1 MGSSGINRV
10 HGDSTPTLIMDS
22 SVTAILLASFL
33 ASASSQFDCP
43 LVDSF
48 CDPEDAQYD
57 LGELTGDN
65 LLPTATA
72 TDASEECYNLCN
84 AESGPAA
91 DPKCED
97 FTVLKIGNRP
107 PKCYLLREPCITN
120 IHDDCIAKGNCISGP
135 NDCTE
140 VPQTCPVVAS
150 LPEGFSRWQCV
161 DINMEPINPYSVQ
174 PPVGTICYQ
183 TCPSWTDAS
192 GNSARLVSVCEE
204 GASVGAWSEALNV
217 DGQELAYPKY
227 PMDGTFDTSYPTPD
241 MDQDSAMACGCEPL
255 EVRWPYEGGDYYDPN
270 AEPAAD
276 FICNTEVDISTN
288 EYKIDT
294 TNVCVLYCDD
304 HYVAT
309 AKCQN
314 GEWLGNPEWGFW
326 CYEEPTALAGG
337 EATTPDPATPPAL

>member
-1 MGSSGINRV
+1 MTLTLLSPSPWTVLSQLSSSPPSLPLHHHDGLV
-10 HGDSTPTLIMDS
+10 TALLLTH
-22 SVTAILLASFL
+22 SVTQRTLNMTLVSSLVTTFFLQLLQPMLQENATP
-33 ASASSQFDCP
+33 SAM
-43 LVDSF
+43 
-48 CDPEDAQYD
+48 
-57 LGELTGDN
+57 
-65 LLPTATA
+65 
-72 TDASEECYNLCN
+72 
-84 AESGPAA
+84 
-91 DPKCED
+91 
-97 FTVLKIGNRP
+97 
-107 PKCYLLREPCITN
+107 LREPCITN

-183 TCPSWTDAS
+183 TCQSWTDMN

-204 GASVGAWSEALNV
+204 GASVGAWSEAQNV
-217 DGQELAYPKY
+217 DNNELAYPKY

-241 MDQDSAMACGCEPL
+241 MDQDSALACGCEPL
-255 EVRWPYEGGDYYDPN
+255 EVRWPYEDTGAGPGDYYDPN
-270 AEPAAD
+270 AEPAAN
-276 FICNTEVDISTN
+276 FICNTEVDMSTN

-294 TNVCVLYCDD
+294 TNICVLYCDD

-314 GEWLGNPEWGFW
+314 GEWPGNPEWGFW
-326 CYEEPTALAGG
+326 CYEEPSALAGG
-337 EATTPDPATPPAL
+337 EATTPDPATPPVL